1 MFKRYVIFIIIF
13 LIYRIYRI
21 YIILMFYLTGDKT
34 KLTKMVQ
41 MAWTFVNDR

>member
-1 MFKRYVIFIIIF
+1 MIIF
-13 LIYRIYRI
+13 LIYSFYSI
-21 YIILMFYLTGDKT
+21 YILMLYLTGDKT

>member
-1 MFKRYVIFIIIF
+1 MYCLPTYQLFPSNNYM
-13 LIYRIYRI
+13 Y
-21 YIILMFYLTGDKT
+21 FYLTGDKA